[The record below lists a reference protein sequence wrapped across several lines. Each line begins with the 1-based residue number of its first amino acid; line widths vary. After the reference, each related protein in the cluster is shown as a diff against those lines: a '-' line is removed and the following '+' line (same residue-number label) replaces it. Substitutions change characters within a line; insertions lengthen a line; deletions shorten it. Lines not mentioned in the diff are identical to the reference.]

1 MRLLHNPQSRSN
13 PMSAKRKDPKEMSNR
28 QRVARIEFLEKRR
41 AKDKAEMATLTE
53 HVMADLN
60 SSRT

>member
-1 MRLLHNPQSRSN
+1 MES
-13 PMSAKRKDPKEMSNR
+13 PMPAKRKDPKQMTNR

-41 AKDKAEMATLTE
+41 AGDKTEMALLTE

-60 SSRT
+60 SSRA